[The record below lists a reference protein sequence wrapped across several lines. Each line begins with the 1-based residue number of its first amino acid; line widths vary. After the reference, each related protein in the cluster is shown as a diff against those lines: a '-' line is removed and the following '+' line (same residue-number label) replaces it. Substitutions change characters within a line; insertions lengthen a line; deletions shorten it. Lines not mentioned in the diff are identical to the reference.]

1 MRRVLLAQAQA
12 CADLGSPMYAE
23 LLTRA
28 ADDPGE
34 AVADVLEGRTGPGF
48 VLGMLGTVHRL
59 VLEGRVPE
67 LAAHYPTAGG
77 TADPLEAWP
86 AFRDVL
92 AAHAAEIRDGLA
104 DPPQTNEVGR
114 AAPLVGGLLAV
125 AEAARLPVRLLEIGA
140 SAGLNLRADRF
151 RLLHET
157 GSYGPE
163 SPVVL
168 PGAWRGLPPV
178 DAPLAI
184 AERRGCD
191 PHPLDAASA
200 GARRRLLSY
209 VWPDQTARV
218 ERLRAAFEVA
228 AQVPAAVVRAGAA
241 EFLDGLAPV
250 RGSSRSCGTRRC
262 ARTCRAR
269 RAPASTGT
277 SRTPG
282 RRPPR
287 RRLWRTCR
295 SRGATARGST
305 PSRSWRCGSGPA
317 GSGGSSARGRRTGCR
332 SPGSRRSPASRGRAR
347 RGRGRRRGTRGGWRA
362 GPGPRP

>member
-1 MRRVLLAQAQA
+1 MRRVLLAQARA

-168 PGAWRGLPPV
+168 PGAWRGSLRWTRRWPSRSGG
-178 DAPLAI
+178 DAT
-184 AERRGCD
+184 RTRWT
-191 PHPLDAASA
+191 
-200 GARRRLLSY
+200 RRR
-209 VWPDQTARV
+209 PGPGGGCCRTCGPTR
-218 ERLRAAFEVA
+218 R
-228 AQVPAAVVRAGAA
+228 
-241 EFLDGLAPV
+241 
-250 RGSSRSCGTRRC
+250 RGSSACGRRSRWPRRSRRRSCGRVRPSSWTGSPPCGGRHGRVALDD
-262 ARTCRAR
+262 ARVPVGRGGR
-269 RAPASTGT
+269 P
-277 SRTPG
+277 
-282 RRPPR
+282 RRP
-287 RRLWRTCR
+287 
-295 SRGATARGST
+295 AH
-305 PSRSWRCGSGPA
+305 
-317 GSGGSSARGRRTGCR
+317 RGRRGGGHR
-332 SPGSRRSPASRGRAR
+332 GGASGAPVVRGRDSSRLDAVQVVALRLWPGGER
-347 RGRGRRRGTRGGWRA
+347 RILGE
-362 GPGPRP
+362 GPSHGLPITWL

>member
-1 MRRVLLAQAQA
+1 MRRVLLGQARA
-12 CADLGSPMYAE
+12 CAELGSPMYAE

-34 AVADVLEGRTGPGF
+34 AVAAVLEDRLGPGF

-77 TADPLEAWP
+77 TEDPLGAWP

-92 AAHAAEIRDGLA
+92 IGHAAEIRDGLA

-114 AAPLVGGLLAV
+114 AAPLVGGLLAI
-125 AEAARLPVRLLEIGA
+125 AEATGLPVRLLEIGA
-140 SAGLNLRADRF
+140 SAGLNLRADHF
-151 RLLHET
+151 LLLHET

-191 PHPLDAASA
+191 PNPLDAASPE
-200 GARRRLLSY
+200 ARRRLLSY
-209 VWPDQTARV
+209 VWPDQAARV

-228 AQVPAAVVRAGAA
+228 ARVPATVVRAGAA
-241 EFLDGLAPV
+241 DFLDGLAPEEGV
-250 RGSSRSCGTRRC
+250 VTVVWHSTMRAYLSGEEGARVDRHIEDAGAAATPGAPLAHLSFEGRDSSRLGSVQVV
-262 ARTCRAR
+262 AL
-269 RAPASTGT
+269 
-277 SRTPG
+277 
-282 RRPPR
+282 
-287 RRLWRTCR
+287 RLWPDGERR
-295 SRGATARGST
+295 ILGEG
-305 PSRSWRCGSGPA
+305 PSHGLPTTWL
-317 GSGGSSARGRRTGCR
+317 
-332 SPGSRRSPASRGRAR
+332 
-347 RGRGRRRGTRGGWRA
+347 
-362 GPGPRP
+362 

>member
-1 MRRVLLAQAQA
+1 MRGALLAQAQA

-34 AVADVLEGRTGPGF
+34 AAAAVLGDRTGPGF

-77 TADPLEAWP
+77 TEDPLEAWP

-92 AAHAAEIRDGLA
+92 SEHAAEIREGLT

-125 AEAARLPVRLLEIGA
+125 AAATGLPIRLLEIGA
-140 SAGLNLRADRF
+140 SAGLNLRADHFRF
-151 RLLHET
+151 LHEH
-157 GSYGPE
+157 GAYGPE

-178 DAPLAI
+178 DAPLAVT
-184 AERRGCD
+184 ERRGCD
-191 PHPLDAASA
+191 PNPLDVTFPE
-200 GARRRLLSY
+200 ARRRLLSY

-228 AQVPAAVVRAGAA
+228 ARVPATVVRAGAA
-241 EFLDGLAPV
+241 DFLDGLAPE
-250 RGSSRSCGTRRC
+250 RGVVTVVWHSTMRAYLSGEEG
-262 ARTCRAR
+262 ARVDRHIEA
-269 RAPASTGT
+269 AGAA
-277 SRTPG
+277 
-282 RRPPR
+282 
-287 RRLWRTCR
+287 
-295 SRGATARGST
+295 ATAGAPVAHLSFE
-305 PSRSWRCGSGPA
+305 
-317 GSGGSSARGRRTGCR
+317 GRD
-332 SPGSRRSPASRGRAR
+332 ASRLDAAQVVALRIWPGGER
-347 RGRGRRRGTRGGWRA
+347 RILGE
-362 GPGPRP
+362 GPSHGLPTTWL